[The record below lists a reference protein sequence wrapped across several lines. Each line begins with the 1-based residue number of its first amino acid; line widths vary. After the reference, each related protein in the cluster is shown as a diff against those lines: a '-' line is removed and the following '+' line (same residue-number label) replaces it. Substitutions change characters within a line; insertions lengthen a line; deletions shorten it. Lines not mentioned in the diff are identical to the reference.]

1 MIRILIYWF
10 MLIYLCSVFIAGA
23 LLRFEFRKKYAKE
36 IGIKNFKKVTENDF
50 EKYEQTKDLKSFLR
64 RLKIFQFNYFI
75 GWPLCAAFVSID
87 QFFFI

>member
-1 MIRILIYWF
+1 MIRISIY
-10 MLIYLCSVFIAGA
+10 LCIVIYLCSIFITAA
-23 LLRFEFRKKYAKE
+23 LLRFEFRKKYVKLT
-36 IGIKNFKKVTENDF
+36 GIKDFKKATEADF
-50 EKYEQTKDLKSFLR
+50 EKCEQTKALKSFLR